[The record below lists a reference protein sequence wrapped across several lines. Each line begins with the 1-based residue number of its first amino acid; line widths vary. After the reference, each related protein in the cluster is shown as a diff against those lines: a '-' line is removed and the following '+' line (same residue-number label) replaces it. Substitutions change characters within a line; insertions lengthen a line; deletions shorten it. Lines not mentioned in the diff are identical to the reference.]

1 MSKNKKILI
10 FLGSLT
16 SGGTERV
23 VVSLSKYLAKKKYNV
38 TVVTLDSTERDF
50 YRLDKKVR
58 RIAMDAAGA
67 TAGAGKYFDN
77 IRRVHS
83 FRSILKKEKPDIVQG
98 MITRHAV
105 ISLIASA
112 GLSVKVAVSERNYPA
127 KRKNHS
133 MWEIL
138 RSVFYRFA
146 DLHIV
151 QTKKIAE
158 WIERNTGAKNV
169 RVIPNSI
176 SWPIARF
183 EPILLP
189 KDYLQPA
196 ENLILAAGTLK
207 HQKGFD
213 LLLEAAVKLL
223 PDYPGWKL
231 VILGEEK
238 NESGSKG
245 LRDEFEKI
253 IAENGL
259 TDRIL
264 LPGRAGNI
272 GDWFSRADIFVLSSR
287 FEGFPNVLLEA
298 MASGCASVA
307 FDCDTGPSDLIKQ
320 NENGVLVSPGD
331 TEALKSHIR
340 YLIENLKFRQEI
352 ASNAKKVREL
362 YSEEKVLGEWVKV
375 LEELVSSD
383 D

>member
-1 MSKNKKILI
+1 LTDRKKLLI

-16 SGGTERV
+16 GGGTERV
-23 VVSLSKYLAKKKYNV
+23 VSSLSKYLAKKKFSV

-50 YRLDKKVR
+50 YRLDNKVQ
-58 RIAMDAAGA
+58 RIAMDVAGA
-67 TAGAGKYFDN
+67 TAGIGKLFDN
-77 IRRVHS
+77 IRRVYL
-83 FRSILKKEKPDIVQG
+83 FRKILKKQKPDIVLG

-112 GLSVKVAVSERNYPA
+112 GLPVKVAVSERNYPA

-133 MWEIL
+133 MWELL

-146 DLHIV
+146 DMHVV

-158 WIERNTGAKNV
+158 WVEGNAGAKNV

-183 EPILLP
+183 KPILLP
-189 KDYLQPA
+189 ENYIQPA
-196 ENLILAAGTLK
+196 EKLILAAGTFK

-213 LLLEAAVKLL
+213 LLLKAAVKLL
-223 PDYPGWKL
+223 PYYPSWKL

-238 NESGSKG
+238 NESGSRG
-245 LRDEFEKI
+245 LREQFENI

-259 TDRIL
+259 IGRIL

-272 GDWFSRADIFVLSSR
+272 GEWFERADIFVLSSR

-298 MASGCASVA
+298 MASGCASVS

-320 NENGVLVSPGD
+320 KENGILVPPGE
-331 TEALKSHIR
+331 TGALEAQIR
-340 YLIENLKFRQEI
+340 HLIDNPALRKEI
-352 ASNAKKVREL
+352 SGKARKVREF
-362 YSEEKVLGEWVKV
+362 YSEEKVLGEWAEV
-375 LEELVSSD
+375 LQELLSSEK
-383 D
+383 